1 MVVLQG
7 NLQMLVVRQLQQQ
20 VPIRV
25 SDTSKTL
32 VEAKLTAN
40 PTGMPRPAGLA
51 IPAPAA
57 MVEAI
62 PPGALAPNRADGS
75 AGGGDSTER
84 EMI

>member
-1 MVVLQG
+1 MLQG
-7 NLQMLVVRQLQQQ
+7 NLQMQVVRQLQQQ
-20 VPIRV
+20 DPIKLSVKRPEIHC
-25 SDTSKTL
+25 DFN
-32 VEAKLTAN
+32 LTAN
-40 PTGMPRPAGLA
+40 PTGMPLPAGRA

-57 MVEAI
+57 RVVVI